1 MKFALSLFAI
11 TMAATVSES
20 FAHEFTPL
28 LDQVYGPDQRLE
40 MMMDTWEKY
49 MANLD
54 FDAGFQKT

>member
-1 MKFALSLFAI
+1 
-11 TMAATVSES
+11 MAATVSES